1 MTICRLVLAIS
12 NTCRFGAL
20 VSLSAFHFQGVK
32 EFCTEDDRKIEES
45 VSDVHRR
52 PREIGRPSVPLV
64 VAEGVCL
71 PPGCQ
76 RKIQKERRPG
86 RFAGLPLAD
95 EEGDVARA
103 EIAAREPGRVVKSC
117 LSRLGAE
124 TIRARRPAVNGVQVG
139 GAATGSDEGVSLG
152 PSGHL
157 DHRLGSCRRT
167 APFICGIPFS
177 WLLSLSLGLAILRAS
192 GRIEPTRLQFL
203 PRSARPTGVSAAGC
217 G

>member
-117 LSRLGAE
+117 LSRLG
-124 TIRARRPAVNGVQVG
+124 RRPYGRKCPLSTACRMGKRLWGRMTECRWGSLEVSSSLQSLRSLHAMRALRALRTMHAMQRGRVACNDATTSTAVSGP
-139 GAATGSDEGVSLG
+139 VSK
-152 PSGHL
+152 S
-157 DHRLGSCRRT
+157 HRLL
-167 APFICGIPFS
+167 I
-177 WLLSLSLGLAILRAS
+177 
-192 GRIEPTRLQFL
+192 
-203 PRSARPTGVSAAGC
+203 RSAR
-217 G
+217 